1 MWHAKPTG
9 GYSRNSDE
17 GQDNV
22 REMALVM
29 IGQGWSLP
37 AIAAMLGNGAGEGG
51 LNPWRWEGDVILA
64 STDTYEIDVAQDH
77 GYGLFGFTPAGSY
90 IHDTWAMA
98 QPNYGP
104 NFSDIPGIPQDGANQ
119 MAYFARTVESN
130 FVHEG
135 WLYNYYYDDFQNV
148 GVDIDDFYWMTFE
161 EFKAGNDT
169 IENLTGAFEL
179 CYEKPNDYA
188 AASSYQDRVDDAQY
202 WLTWLQGQG
211 FGTAH
216 LIMKRKRNR
225 LRRKPLI
232 T

>member
-1 MWHAKPTG
+1 MWYAKATG
-9 GYSRNSDE
+9 GYASISPE
-17 GQDNV
+17 GQANV
-22 REMALVM
+22 MEMATIM
-29 IGQGWSLP
+29 RAQGWSIA

-51 LNPWRWEGDVILA
+51 LNPWRWENDDILA
-64 STDTYEIDVAQDH
+64 STDTYEIDVAQNH

-104 NFSDIPGIPQDGANQ
+104 NFSDSPGIPEDGACQ
-119 MAYFARTVESN
+119 MGYFCRTVEPNWS
-130 FVHEG
+130 HES
-135 WLYNYYYDDFQNV
+135 WLHDYYYDDFQLI
-148 GVDIDDFYWMTFE
+148 GVDIDDFYWMTFAD
-161 EFKAGNDT
+161 FKAGNDT

-179 CYEKPNDYA
+179 CYEKPADWA
-188 AASSYQDRVDDAQY
+188 AASSYSTRCYDATY
-202 WLTWLQGQG
+202 WYNWLSSQG
-211 FGTAH
+211 FGTT